1 MSGIEIVETLDIGWM
16 NMVLIH
22 LSAPQESYKDSLAYV
37 ITTSGTTGQPKIVR
51 VPHSCILPN
60 ITHIRFIHFFTF
72 YFKKIIFERILCVCF
87 LTFMSEL
94 F

>member
-1 MSGIEIVETLDIGWM
+1 MTGIEIVETLDLGWI

-22 LSAPQESYKDSLAYV
+22 LSTQQESYKNSLAYV

-60 ITHIRFIHFFTF
+60 ITHIRYASSLFILKKLYSKGIYV
-72 YFKKIIFERILCVCF
+72 YF
-87 LTFMSEL
+87 
-94 F
+94 

>member
-1 MSGIEIVETLDIGWM
+1 MSGIEIVETSDLGWM

-22 LSAPQESYKDSLAYV
+22 LSSQQNSYKNSLAYV

-60 ITHIRFIHFFTF
+60 ITHIRYMHFFTF
-72 YFKKIIFERILCVCF
+72 FFKINIQKNVMCF
-87 LTFMSEL
+87 FTF
-94 F
+94 